1 MAESRSNTETQ
12 PRAFPRTESG
22 PGPEGAGSAGAQAV
36 PGYAEVAVML
46 PLRAKPRPEAAPA
59 DAASD
64 PDAATQEFKLFD
76 YAVPQAL
83 RGRLRP
89 GHLVAVP
96 FGRRRQPLQGI
107 VMRMLDAPSASY
119 TRDIRALT
127 EAQPILSPLH
137 LQVAVWMARYYVAPL
152 SACLS
157 LFAPPGALS
166 RRGSAGAG
174 RARYEWEVELLI
186 APDGIPQ
193 ALAAAGRNTYK
204 ARVLHW
210 LMTHPQ
216 AAPLRADVAAA
227 CQLPPGASAIRDLT
241 RQGWIA
247 ERERRLCL
255 QLEPAQAQK
264 ALLQLNGT
272 LGYLPLLEELAAQ
285 NGPIWKSD
293 LRAPSKTD
301 LKSLRWLA
309 TRGLIRLQ
317 SKQRV
322 RDPLAGR
329 TYAASTNLTLNAAQ
343 HRALS
348 VIAHHL
354 QGAQA
359 VPGQLILLQGVT
371 GSGKTE
377 VYLQALEICLR
388 QGRQALVLVPEIAL
402 TPQTVER
409 FASRFPGRV
418 SFLHSRL
425 GRGERFDI
433 WRRVQAGQ
441 VDALIGPRSALFAP
455 LSRLGLLIMDEEHDD
470 SYKQDAEEWGS
481 SSVFYDARRV
491 AEEMARRAG
500 ALMVM
505 GSATPS
511 MQILQRVLQGE
522 VAREV
527 LPQRVGRAA
536 APLPAIELVDMRQEL
551 MAGNVSMFSRALQQQ
566 LKATLAQGEQ
576 SILFLNRRGFHTFVM
591 CRACGGVMDCK
602 HCTTHLTYH
611 RSAHQLQCHTCGR
624 YEPVPKICPACQDK
638 RIRFLGAGTEQIQQ
652 RLAEL
657 TPRARI
663 LRWDAD
669 VTRAQGSHQEI
680 MERFRSH
687 QADILVG
694 TQMIAKGLDLP
705 KVTLVGVL
713 AADIGLFLP
722 DFRAPERTCQL
733 LIQVAGRA
741 GRSERGG
748 RVIFQTYNPEHYAI
762 QAAVHHD
769 YERFCRR
776 ELAFRQEQGYPPYRR
791 MARLLYRGRN
801 QAEVRTEAVT
811 MKKAM
816 VRALRALDDAGAA
829 MDVQGPLPPF
839 RERVKGHWRQQILIL
854 DADPARLLR
863 ALDIPKGWRV
873 DLDPV
878 SVL

>member
-1 MAESRSNTETQ
+1 MAESRSNTEAQ
-12 PRAFPRTESG
+12 PRAFPRTESR
-22 PGPEGAGSAGAQAV
+22 PGSKGDGQAGAPAA

-46 PLRAKPRPEAAPA
+46 PLRASPRSAAAPA
-59 DAASD
+59 DASSD
-64 PDAATQEFKLFD
+64 PDAAAQEFKLFD
-76 YAVPQAL
+76 YAVPPAL

-107 VMRMLDAPSASY
+107 VMRMLDAPAASY
-119 TRDIRALT
+119 TRDIQALT
-127 EAQPILSPLH
+127 EPEPILSPLH
-137 LQVAVWMARYYVAPL
+137 LQLAVWMARYYVAPL

-166 RRGSAGAG
+166 RRGAAGAA
-174 RARYEWEVELLI
+174 RARYEWAVELRI

-210 LMTHPQ
+210 LMAHPQ
-216 AAPLRADVAAA
+216 PAPRRADVAAA
-227 CQLPPGASAIRDLT
+227 CQLPAGAAAIRDLT

-247 ERERRLCL
+247 ERERRLFL

-285 NGPIWKSD
+285 NGPIWKSA
-293 LRAPSKTD
+293 LKAPRKTD

-309 TRGLIRLQ
+309 ARGLIRLQ

-322 RDPLAGR
+322 RDPLAGQA
-329 TYAASTNLTLNAAQ
+329 YAASANLTLNAAQ
-343 HRALS
+343 SRALS
-348 VIAHHL
+348 VIADHL
-354 QGAQA
+354 QGVQA
-359 VPGQLILLQGVT
+359 LPGPLILLQGVT

-425 GRGERFDI
+425 GRGERFDV

-536 APLPAIELVDMRQEL
+536 APLPAVELVDMRQEL
-551 MAGNVSMFSRALQQQ
+551 MAGNVSMFSLALQQQ

-611 RSAHQLQCHTCGR
+611 QNAHQLQCHTCGR
-624 YEPVPKICPACQDK
+624 YEPVPKICPACHDK

-657 TPRARI
+657 APRARI

-687 QADILVG
+687 QADVLVG

-801 QAEVRTEAVT
+801 QADVRTEAVK

-829 MDVQGPLPPF
+829 LDVQGPFPPF